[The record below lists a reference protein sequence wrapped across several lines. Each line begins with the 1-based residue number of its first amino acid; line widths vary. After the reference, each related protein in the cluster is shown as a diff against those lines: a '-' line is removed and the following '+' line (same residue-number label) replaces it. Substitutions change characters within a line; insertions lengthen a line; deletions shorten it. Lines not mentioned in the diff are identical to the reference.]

1 MKILVVAA
9 MQNEMKAIKNWIKSA
24 NIKSNLDIEYLCLW
38 IWNYDT
44 IYSLVDNVKNSTE
57 PIFIRN
63 IWICWYRNS
72 ENKKIIE
79 PIQVANVINIH
90 TEKELIVPPFV
101 QIAPLKTCFSSE
113 HIIYEKPLLKN
124 DISDECNECYFD
136 MESRGVEFV
145 ALKYKYP
152 CLILKVP
159 FDFIWEETRHYN
171 GQASN
176 NIMYDMLSNLPYHE
190 YLEKILS
197 WMKLQESL

>member
-24 NIKSNLDIEYLCLW
+24 NIRSNLDIEYLCLW

-57 PIFIRN
+57 PIFILN

-113 HIIYEKPLLKN
+113 HIIYKKPSLKN
-124 DISDECNECYFD
+124 SISDECYFD

-145 ALKYKYP
+145 ALKCKYP
-152 CLILKVP
+152 SLILKVP
-159 FDFIWEETRHYN
+159 FDFIWEETKRYN
-171 GQASN
+171 IKTSN
-176 NIMYDMLSNLPYHE
+176 DIIYDVLSNLPYHE

-197 WMKLQESL
+197 WMRLQESL